1 MQHVYETYETNRILH
16 GEKSYRIEWNNTW
29 KPIESSN
36 VWSNFLEGLRVLH
49 IILLDVS
56 NIKVRDQNVDN
67 YASLREE
74 VDSEFE

>member
-1 MQHVYETYETNRILH
+1 M
-16 GEKSYRIEWNNTW
+16 
-29 KPIESSN
+29 
-36 VWSNFLEGLRVLH
+36 LH